1 MKFLPYGLDGGKPAR
16 PTRNVLT
23 QDGVTRDMPGK
34 FAVVLREGDTIRHDQ
49 PGGGGFGDPVER
61 DPEAV
66 AVDVRND
73 KVTIEHARQA
83 YGVVIDPVTLKVDAD
98 ATRAMR
104 AKTSR

>member
-1 MKFLPYGLDGGKPAR
+1 MTGWIGSSVPAGPRPAHQRLGGP
-16 PTRNVLT
+16 
-23 QDGVTRDMPGK
+23 
-34 FAVVLREGDTIRHDQ
+34 
-49 PGGGGFGDPVER
+49 FGDPFGR

-66 AVDVRND
+66 AADVRND

-104 AKTSR
+104 AKASR